1 MGTNDTHASLGK
13 TRSIVCTIGMIFALL
28 TILAIASALAI
39 RLLEMDDPKD
49 KSSFP
54 FNMLSIDS
62 LGDSQGDEAAARQRL
77 WILAL
82 ADLALAIASAAF
94 AFAAGRARNLAPVTL
109 MLVLGG
115 GTTAVAFMLV
125 WPLGAIASMI
135 PVMGIVAYALTR
147 AQGSNKQ

>member
-1 MGTNDTHASLGK
+1 MGTNNTHASLGK
-13 TRSIVCTIGMIFALL
+13 TRSIICTIDMIFALL

-54 FNMLSIDS
+54 FNIISIES
-62 LGDSQGDEAAARQRL
+62 LGDSKDDEAAARQHL

-115 GTTAVAFMLV
+115 GTTAVAFMLA
-125 WPLGAIASMI
+125 WQLGAIASMI
-135 PVMGIVAYALTR
+135 PVMGIVAYALTMT
-147 AQGSNKQ
+147 QGNDKQ